1 MNQTGADSGN
11 EFVLDNRKL
20 IITFLVLVFVCGA
33 FFVIGFMEGKRQ
45 AVPTRVERNPS
56 DSIAGTGAEARGPDT
71 KAAGRPTESKPIED
85 QSGRAQLDWYRNTQG
100 KESGT
105 QKPSEAAKAA
115 KTVKSKPIPP
125 AKKPAVSQP
134 QVTKQTPITEA
145 GSMVPAANVT
155 YTVQVGA
162 FKQRQEADIR
172 AAALKA
178 KGYVCVIDFKPIEQ
192 LYLVKVGKFD
202 TRADAK
208 AVQLQLSKNGFSSF
222 IKVN

>member
-1 MNQTGADSGN
+1 MSQTGADSGT
-11 EFVLDNRKL
+11 ELVLDNRKL
-20 IITFLVLVFVCGA
+20 IITFLVLVVVCGA
-33 FFVIGFMEGKRQ
+33 FFIIGFMEGKRQ
-45 AVPTRVERNPS
+45 AVPTRVERTPS
-56 DSIAGTGAEARGPDT
+56 DSTASTQAEAKGPDT
-71 KAAGRPTESKPIED
+71 KAAGRPTESTPIED
-85 QSGRAQLDWYRNTQG
+85 RSGRAPLDWYRNVQD
-100 KESGT
+100 KESGA

-115 KTVKSKPIPP
+115 RSTQTPP

-134 QVTKQTPITEA
+134 QATKGTATTEA

-172 AAALKA
+172 AAVLKA
-178 KGYVCVIDFKPIEQ
+178 KGYVCVIDFKPVEQ

-202 TRADAK
+202 TRVDAK
-208 AVQLQLSKNGFSSF
+208 AVQLQLTKDGFSSF